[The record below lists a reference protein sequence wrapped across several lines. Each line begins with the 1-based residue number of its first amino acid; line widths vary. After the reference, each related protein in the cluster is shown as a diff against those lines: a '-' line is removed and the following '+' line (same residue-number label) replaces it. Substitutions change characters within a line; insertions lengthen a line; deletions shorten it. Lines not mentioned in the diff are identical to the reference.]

1 MPNNNN
7 WLAFMAVSRI
17 KKYFFFSTLL
27 LSLTSTYG
35 QFDTKMQTEYS
46 KAVEDSFEIYISLPL
61 TYNLNDIYNVVYYCD
76 ANLKSGKHLRELISM
91 TQYNNLQHS
100 IFVGIGHI
108 GNYHVL
114 RRRDFI
120 LPTIKGN
127 DTIGKDKN
135 YGQAENFYAYLK
147 NELVPSINS
156 KFKTNVDSNSIVGH
170 SLGGLFAFFCLFKS
184 DNLFSKYFAL
194 SPALWID
201 KYSIY
206 KFNHVQTGFS
216 RNKYLYFASGS
227 KESLNKILKGTNEIK
242 IFLDEKRYT
251 NLIYEY
257 EVWDGKTHN
266 SEVPLSLE
274 KILKEKL

>member
-1 MPNNNN
+1 MKQHF
-7 WLAFMAVSRI
+7 LF
-17 KKYFFFSTLL
+17 YFLL
-27 LSLTSTYG
+27 LSLTSARG
-35 QFDTKMQTEYS
+35 QFDTKMKIEYS
-46 KAVEDSFEIYISLPL
+46 KNVGDSFEIYISLPPS
-61 TYNLNDIYNVVYYCD
+61 YNLNDTYSIVYYCD
-76 ANLKSGKHLRELISM
+76 ANLKSGRHLRELIST
-91 TQYNNLQHS
+91 TQYNNLRNT

-120 LPTIKGN
+120 LPTINGN
-127 DTIGKDKN
+127 DTVGQDKN
-135 YGQAENFYAYLK
+135 YGQTEKFYSYLK

-156 KFKTNVDSNSIVGH
+156 KFKTNIDSNSILGH

-206 KFNHVQTGFS
+206 KFNKIQGSFAQK
-216 RNKYLYFASGS
+216 KYLYFAAGS
-227 KESLNKILKGTNEIK
+227 DETVNKILNGTNEAK
-242 IFLDEKRYT
+242 QFMDTKQYG
-251 NLIYEY
+251 NLFYDY
-257 EVWDGKTHN
+257 DVWKGKTHN

>member
-1 MPNNNN
+1 MKQHF
-7 WLAFMAVSRI
+7 LF
-17 KKYFFFSTLL
+17 YTLL
-27 LSLTSTYG
+27 LSLTSVHG
-35 QFDTKMQTEYS
+35 QFDTKMKVEYS
-46 KAVEDSFEIYISLPL
+46 KNVGDSFEIYISLPP
-61 TYNLNDIYNVVYYCD
+61 TYNLNDTYSVVYYCD
-76 ANLKSGKHLRELISM
+76 ANLKSGRHLQELIS
-91 TQYNNLQHS
+91 TSQYNNLQNT

-120 LPTIKGN
+120 LSTINGN
-127 DTIGKDKN
+127 DTVGRDKN
-135 YGQAENFYAYLK
+135 YGQTEKFYSYLK
-147 NELVPSINS
+147 NELVQSINS
-156 KFKTNVDSNSIVGH
+156 KFKTNIDSNSILGH

-206 KFNHVQTGFS
+206 RFNHVQTGFS

-227 KESLNKILKGTNEIK
+227 KETVNKILKGTNEAK
-242 IFLDEKRYT
+242 VFLDKKQYA
-251 NLIYEY
+251 NLTYDYDI
-257 EVWDGKTHN
+257 WSGKTHN

>member
-1 MPNNNN
+1 MKRHF
-7 WLAFMAVSRI
+7 LF
-17 KKYFFFSTLL
+17 YFLL
-27 LSLTSTYG
+27 LSLASAYG
-35 QFDTKMQTEYS
+35 QFDTKIQIEYS
-46 KAVEDSFEIYISLPL
+46 KTVGDSFEIYISLPPA
-61 TYNLNDIYNVVYYCD
+61 YNLNDTYNIVYYCD
-76 ANLKSGKHLRELISM
+76 ANLKSGTHLRELIS
-91 TQYNNLQHS
+91 TNQYNNLRNS

-108 GNYHVL
+108 GNFHVL

-120 LPTIKGN
+120 LPTISGY
-127 DTIGKDKN
+127 DTVGRDKN
-135 YGQAENFYAYLK
+135 YGQTEKFYSYLK
-147 NELVPSINS
+147 NELVPFINS
-156 KFKTNVDSNSIVGH
+156 KFKTNVDSNSILGH

-227 KESLNKILKGTNEIK
+227 NETVNKILKGTNEAK
-242 IFLDEKRYT
+242 VFLDTRQYA
-251 NLIYEY
+251 NLTYDYDIWNGE
-257 EVWDGKTHN
+257 THN

>member
-1 MPNNNN
+1 M
-7 WLAFMAVSRI
+7 F
-17 KKYFFFSTLL
+17 
-27 LSLTSTYG
+27 G
-35 QFDTKMQTEYS
+35 QFDTKMKVEYS
-46 KAVEDSFEIYISLPL
+46 KNVGDSFEIYISLPP
-61 TYNLNDIYNVVYYCD
+61 TYNLNDTYNVIYYCD
-76 ANLKSGKHLRELISM
+76 ANLKSGRHLRELIS
-91 TQYNNLQHS
+91 TNQYNNLQNS

-120 LPTIKGN
+120 LPTISGT
-127 DTIGKDKN
+127 DTVGKDKN
-135 YGQAENFYAYLK
+135 YGQTEKFYAYLK
-147 NELVPSINS
+147 SELVPAINS
-156 KFKTNVDSNSIVGH
+156 KFKTNADNNSILGH

-206 KFNHVQTGFS
+206 KYNHIQTGFS
-216 RNKYLYFASGS
+216 QKKYLYFASGS
-227 KESLNKILKGTNEIK
+227 KETINKILKGTNGAK
-242 IFLDEKRYT
+242 DFLDKKQYA
-251 NLIYEY
+251 NLTYDYDI
-257 EVWDGKTHN
+257 WDGKTHN

>member
-1 MPNNNN
+1 M
-7 WLAFMAVSRI
+7 
-17 KKYFFFSTLL
+17 KQHFFFCTLL
-27 LSLTSTYG
+27 LSLTSARG
-35 QFDTKMQTEYS
+35 QFDSKMQIEYS
-46 KAVEDSFEIYISLPL
+46 KSVSDSFEIYISLPP
-61 TYNLNDIYNVVYYCD
+61 TYNPNDTYKVVYYCD
-76 ANLKSGKHLRELISM
+76 ANLKSGRHLRELIS
-91 TQYNNLQHS
+91 TNQYSNLQNS
-100 IFVGIGHI
+100 IFVGVGHI

-120 LPTIKGN
+120 LPTINGN
-127 DTIGKDKN
+127 DTAGQDKN
-135 YGQAENFYAYLK
+135 YGQTEKFYSYLK

-156 KFKTNVDSNSIVGH
+156 KFKTHIDSNSILGH

-206 KFNHVQTGFS
+206 KFNSIQTGFS
-216 RNKYLYFASGS
+216 HKKYLYFAAGS
-227 KESLNKILKGTNEIK
+227 NETVNKILNGTNEAK
-242 IFLDEKRYT
+242 QFLDKKQYE
-251 NLIYEY
+251 NLAYDYDI
-257 EVWDGKTHN
+257 WKGKTHN

>member
-1 MPNNNN
+1 MKQHF
-7 WLAFMAVSRI
+7 LFCS
-17 KKYFFFSTLL
+17 LL
-27 LSLTSTYG
+27 LSLTSAHG
-35 QFDTKMQTEYS
+35 QFDTKMQIEYS
-46 KAVEDSFEIYISLPL
+46 KSVGDSFEIYISLPL
-61 TYNLNDIYNVVYYCD
+61 NYNLNDTYSIVYYCD
-76 ANLKSGKHLRELISM
+76 ANLKSGSHLRELISSN
-91 TQYNNLQHS
+91 QYNNLRNS

-120 LPTIKGN
+120 LPTISGY
-127 DTIGKDKN
+127 DTVGRDKN
-135 YGQAENFYAYLK
+135 YGQAEKFYSYLK
-147 NELVPSINS
+147 NELVPFINI
-156 KFKTNVDSNSIVGH
+156 KFKTNVDSNSILGH

-216 RNKYLYFASGS
+216 RKKYLYFASGS
-227 KESLNKILKGTNEIK
+227 RETINKILKGTNEAK
-242 IFLDEKRYT
+242 VFLDKKQYV
-251 NLIYEY
+251 NLTCEY
-257 EVWDGKTHN
+257 DVWKGETHN

-274 KILKEKL
+274 KVLREKL

>member
-1 MPNNNN
+1 MKNIF
-7 WLAFMAVSRI
+7 LFT
-17 KKYFFFSTLL
+17 TLL
-27 LSLTSTYG
+27 FSLTSVFG
-35 QFDTKMQTEYS
+35 QFDTKMKIEYA
-46 KAVEDSFEIYISLPL
+46 KNVGDSFEIYISLPP
-61 TYNLNDIYNVVYYCD
+61 TYNLNDTYNIVYYCD
-76 ANLKSGKHLRELISM
+76 ANLKSGRHLRELLK
-91 TQYNNLQHS
+91 TNPYTNLQNS

-120 LPTIKGN
+120 LPTISGF
-127 DTIGKDKN
+127 DTVGRNKN
-135 YGQAENFYAYLK
+135 YGQTEKFYAYLK
-147 NELVPSINS
+147 DELVPFINS
-156 KFKTNVDSNSIVGH
+156 TFKTNPDNNSILGH

-206 KFNHVQTGFS
+206 KFNHVQTSFS
-216 RNKYLYFASGS
+216 RKKYLYFASGS
-227 KESLNKILKGTNEIK
+227 KETINKILKGTNEAK
-242 IFLDEKRYT
+242 VFFDKKQYT
-251 NLIYEY
+251 NLTYDYDI
-257 EVWDGKTHN
+257 WNGKTHN